1 MSRGRGDRVAYIELS
16 ALVLV
21 IECEEH
27 RLHKG
32 IGLASRRIVLMRVVV
47 KEEKDLIN
55 RIPGRGTVR
64 LSRRAVPG
72 AFRLFC

>member
-1 MSRGRGDRVAYIELS
+1 MRLALPCAIIVQCLDHRVAYIELS

-55 RIPGRGTVR
+55 RIP
-64 LSRRAVPG
+64 LHA
-72 AFRLFC
+72 L